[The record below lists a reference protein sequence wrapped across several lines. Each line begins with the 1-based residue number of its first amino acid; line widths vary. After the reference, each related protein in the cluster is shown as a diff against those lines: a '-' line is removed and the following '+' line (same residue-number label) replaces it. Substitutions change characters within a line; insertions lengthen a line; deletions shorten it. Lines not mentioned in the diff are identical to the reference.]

1 MEKDPSI
8 PEKLPEEI
16 QNTKLKIHMH
26 PYILCS
32 IIYNSQV
39 MHATQYPSS
48 DEWIKKNWYIYI
60 TEYNS
65 PIAENEILPLAIILL
80 DLLYETNRKKQMSYD
95 CTYIQKLKNK
105 IVKVAEQNQT
115 NRYREH
121 IDGC

>member
-1 MEKDPSI
+1 MVKKDMEKDPSI

-16 QNTKLKIHMH
+16 QNTKLKIRMH

-60 TEYNS
+60 MEYNS

-80 DLLYETNRKKQMSYD
+80 DLLYETNRK
-95 CTYIQKLKNK
+95 NK
-105 IVKVAEQNQT
+105 CHMTALISRN
-115 NRYREH
+115 
-121 IDGC
+121 